1 MEDNNNGERKIVDKV
16 KDFMAKEGKKVISK
30 VMKKIIPLISP
41 YIGLFAV
48 ILLVVGLINAI
59 PLMLQQM
66 VVSVSATSYPSNPD
80 TALSTS
86 ATESVIYIDDNGA
99 YKLKSEDIADQ
110 LLKELEKQK
119 VNTELMGLK
128 EDDNQGLDEDM
139 IEKYIK
145 AEVQTTFPKTGCFG
159 NDVDGTIIIKRA
171 TSDGTIKNLTYTSY
185 NDFCNKVTSQN
196 TAVLTQFSLNPDT
209 LDLCI
214 ARNGSKTE
222 YRGPNG
228 ELIRAE
234 ASEAGIVKEE
244 INYQKYVQNYAV
256 PLNFFIS
263 LHLVSQDVDFM
274 QELLDMVIGKGK
286 DEPIVLTYVDSYYQS
301 TTEYQYSGNDR
312 TNFSEI
318 SINENDSNILMPET
332 MTEEEFQQ
340 LKNNTI
346 PNKSINNSNVG
357 DYIGSV
363 EYYKK
368 NVTSYAGRLYV
379 SNADTWLKTSGRD
392 ITEAPST
399 DTSNTTSNI
408 IKDYDKSEKHYKLVN
423 MDADTL
429 EITSTYWRQ
438 GGHVTITETVISTN
452 TSKSFTV
459 VDKES
464 KINVDKFV
472 ELIKRYPKVENN
484 FKTAPSNIFYLLQQS
499 QNTQKLEKI
508 MRYVMFVLND
518 IDYGVTEADL
528 EVLLAESFIEGGMSA
543 GNLADYLL
551 AFSHAWGYEAP
562 QSGDG
567 KYYKMY
573 GDGKGWP
580 TIGNADI
587 QWASHQGKFSKPGKI
602 MHKGQEMEVANVA
615 DYVNT
620 NCLTRGATAEYSD
633 SEVSQMEIYIE
644 KELVD
649 AVGEQ
654 IQQVTYDYVISQTTG
669 LNLTRQ
675 QIYPL
680 VAISYNFGYLP
691 ERNGRTFKEAYLEA
705 SAQFEEFSWEHNRYI
720 WDFWWNAIGGGA
732 EGHIPSRDAQFET
745 YVKGV
750 FDYSLSDAGTPFARK
765 YYIYYTLQQKA
776 QFIYAPNKT
785 ITRNTTDLA
794 NEEKIFTTAQ
804 YEGEFTPANEK
815 YIAGYY
821 TSTTGRKFTIL
832 NQLIIDSWDGRCNRA
847 ASAIIASGYSEQTP
861 YELITT
867 MNANYDNLIPTNKYW
882 NIYGLKRVEHTTK
895 HIDKEQYTE
904 IIRNQ
909 FKKGGYVALW
919 VDSNGNG
926 YRGKSGEK
934 WTKDIHWMAIID
946 YRIKDGK
953 EQIVIADWR
962 GADWYD
968 IDEFENGID
977 AYALINED

>member
-1 MEDNNNGERKIVDKV
+1 MEDNNNDERTIIDKG
-16 KDFMAKEGKKVISK
+16 KEFIAKEGKKVGKK
-30 VMKKIIPLISP
+30 VMKKIIPLIAP
-41 YIGLFAV
+41 YIGIFVL
-48 ILLVVGLINAI
+48 ILLGVGLVNAI
-59 PLMLQQM
+59 PLLLQQL
-66 VVSVSATSYPSNPD
+66 VVSVLATSNPSNPD

-86 ATESVIYIDDNGA
+86 ATESIIYIDDNGA
-99 YKLKSEDIADQ
+99 YKLKAEDIADQ
-110 LLKELEKQK
+110 LLEELEKQK
-119 VNTELMGLK
+119 VNTEVMGLK
-128 EDDNQGLDEDM
+128 DDDNEGLDEDM

-145 AEVQTTFPKTGCFG
+145 AEIQTTYPKTGCSG

-171 TSDGTIKNLTYTSY
+171 TTDGTIKNLTYTNY
-185 NDFCNKVTSQN
+185 QDFCNKVNSQN
-196 TAVLTQFSLNPDT
+196 TAVLAQFSLNPDT

-214 ARNGSKTE
+214 ARKGSSTE

-228 ELIRAE
+228 EMIRTE
-234 ASEAGIVKEE
+234 ASEAGIIKEE
-244 INYQKYVQNYAV
+244 INYQKYVQNYAA

-263 LHLVSQDVDFM
+263 LHLISQDVDFM
-274 QELLDMVIGKGK
+274 QELVDMVIGKGK
-286 DEPIVLTYVDSYYQS
+286 DEPIVLTYVDSYYES
-301 TTEYQYSGNDR
+301 TTEYQYSGNDK
-312 TNFSEI
+312 TNFNKLMTEESEI
-318 SINENDSNILMPET
+318 NILMPET

-340 LKNNTI
+340 LRDNTI
-346 PNKSINNSNVG
+346 LNKEINNSNVVN
-357 DYIGSV
+357 YIGSV

-368 NVTSYAGRLYV
+368 ISTSYAGRLYV
-379 SNADTWLKTSGRD
+379 SNADTWLKTSGKE
-392 ITEAPST
+392 ITETTPTETST
-399 DTSNTTSNI
+399 TTSNV
-408 IKDYDKSEKHYKLVN
+408 IKDYDKAEMHYKVLN
-423 MDADTL
+423 ADTA
-429 EITSTYWRQ
+429 ESTYWKKW
-438 GGHVTITETVISTN
+438 GHVKITETVISTN
-452 TSKSFTV
+452 TSTSFTV

-464 KINVDKFV
+464 KINVDKIV
-472 ELIKRYPKVENN
+472 ELIQRYPKVENN

-508 MRYVMFVLND
+508 MRYIMFVLND
-518 IDYGVTEADL
+518 VDYGVTEADL
-528 EVLLAESFIEGGMSA
+528 EILLSESFVEGGMSA

-587 QWASHQGKFSKPGKI
+587 QWKAHQGKFSKPGKI
-602 MHKGQEMEVANVA
+602 MHNGREMDVANVA
-615 DYVNT
+615 EYVNT
-620 NCLTRGATAEYSD
+620 NCMTRGGTAEYED
-633 SEVSQMEIYIE
+633 SEVSLMEIYIE

-649 AVGEQ
+649 SVGEQ
-654 IQQVTYDYVISQTTG
+654 IQQITYDYVLGQTIG

-691 ERNGRTFKEAYLEA
+691 ERNGRTFKETYLEA
-705 SAQFEEFSWEHNRYI
+705 STQFEEFSWEHNRYV
-720 WDFWWNAIGGGA
+720 WDTWWNAIGGGS

-745 YVKGV
+745 YVKGI
-750 FDYSLSDAGTPFARK
+750 FDYSLSEAGTPFARN
-765 YYIYYTLQQKA
+765 YYIYYTAQQKA
-776 QFIYAPNKT
+776 QFDYAPNKT
-785 ITRNTTDLA
+785 ITRNTTDSA
-794 NEEKIFTTAQ
+794 NEENIFTTVQ
-804 YEGEFTPANEK
+804 YEGEFTEANEK

-821 TSTTGRKFTIL
+821 TSTTGRVFTIL
-832 NQLIIDSWDGRCNRA
+832 NQTIIESWDGKCNRA

-867 MNANYDNLIPTNKYW
+867 MNSNYDETIPTNKYW
-882 NIYGLKRVEHTTK
+882 NMYGLTK
-895 HIDKEQYTE
+895 SEQKGGHVNSTEFTE

-909 FKKGGYVALW
+909 FKKGGYVVLW
-919 VDSNGNG
+919 VDSNNKG
-926 YRGKSGEK
+926 YYGKSGER

-968 IDEFENGID
+968 IDEFHHGID
-977 AYALINED
+977 AYALINEN